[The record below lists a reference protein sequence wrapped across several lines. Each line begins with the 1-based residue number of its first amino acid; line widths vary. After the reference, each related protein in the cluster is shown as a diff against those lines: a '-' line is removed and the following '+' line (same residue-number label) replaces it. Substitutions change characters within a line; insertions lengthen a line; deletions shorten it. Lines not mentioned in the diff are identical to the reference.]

1 MPHLSTPQRIL
12 NEKPEDLLKVWG
24 SGLESGYR
32 KSFEGRGAVSQDGSS
47 PLASHNTCYLRNH
60 QSCESEVKMLVTQSC
75 LTLGS
80 PVDFTASGSLPGS
93 SVCGLLQAR
102 ILELVTISFSRGS
115 SQSRDQ
121 TWAFCIASRFFIP
134 SEPPEK
140 SGSQPYPCLKC
151 RC

>member
-1 MPHLSTPQRIL
+1 MSHKETMPHLSTPQRIL

-75 LTLGS
+75 LTLCDPMDCS
-80 PVDFTASGSLPGS
+80 PPWEFPGKDT
-93 SVCGLLQAR
+93 G
-102 ILELVTISFSRGS
+102 EG
-115 SQSRDQ
+115 
-121 TWAFCIASRFFIP
+121 
-134 SEPPEK
+134 
-140 SGSQPYPCLKC
+140 
-151 RC
+151 